1 MALVETRLDR
11 TPGARHDTS
20 VVTTPAGLAPGTRI
34 GVFRI
39 EARLGAGAMGEV
51 YRAHDTSLGRDVA
64 IKVLRP
70 DVANDTD
77 RLARIRREARVLGTM
92 NHPHIGTIFGLLE
105 DGGLPALVLEYVDG
119 PLLSDRIAGGPLP
132 IDQAVRIAVQIAQA
146 LESAHERGVIHRD
159 LKPANIKLT
168 AAGDVKVLDF
178 GIAKAVE
185 GDESDGAITMTGVRT
200 QPGLVIGSP
209 AYMSPEQA
217 RGQGIDRRTDI
228 WAFGCVLFEML
239 AQRPPFGGATVT
251 DVLAGVLERPPEWQA
266 LPAHTPA
273 SVRWLLE
280 RCLDKDP
287 RERLRDIGDARI
299 ALTRPASSAPATQP
313 AAKPRVAMMAA
324 AATAI
329 ALAAL
334 AVGLAIGRSGRSS
347 VAAARVA
354 FALPPPPDTV
364 FGIGQ
369 GPAAFAPNAELV
381 TMAVSPDGARIGFI
395 ATGAEGT
402 QIWMRDVGAAEP
414 RKLDGTAGATTLFWS
429 PDGSSIGFFAD
440 GKLKRL
446 DLPDSRPVII
456 CDVSANAN
464 YTGTWGRDVILL
476 ASNTE
481 ILQVSPKG
489 GVPAVAR
496 ALDAGNKEIGLLF
509 PWFLPDGKR
518 YLYTVRDANREGV
531 IELGESGAKPIR
543 LISAISNAQW
553 VDPDFLLFVRDGS
566 LIAQRFDVTRGAP
579 IGDPIAIAD
588 QIQYSRSTARGNFAS
603 SATGVVLY
611 QPHLDEAQ
619 LVWVDR
625 TGREVGRVEE
635 AADYTAL
642 RLSPDGRS
650 VLVSQ
655 NDPRLGTFDLWTID
669 LARGVH
675 QRVTFD
681 PTSELLGAWM
691 PGGKGIV
698 FTAERGGPPHV
709 FAKDLS
715 SGTER
720 ELVPASDL
728 QVVSDVSADGAT
740 VVYVQRNAR
749 GSNLW
754 AVSTDGKSAPRQL
767 DRSAT
772 VQSNL
777 RFAPVGDRV
786 ILTSNESGRS
796 EVYAASFSA
805 LAARVPI
812 SSGGGASGRW
822 SSDGK
827 EILYLSTDRRIMSVR
842 VTGNGLTFDAPRPLF
857 TLPVDA
863 TWRTFEIAPDGRL
876 LAAVTSKMG
885 NAQPMTAVLNW
896 ATAK

>member
-1 MALVETRLDR
+1 
-11 TPGARHDTS
+11 
-20 VVTTPAGLAPGTRI
+20 
-34 GVFRI
+34 
-39 EARLGAGAMGEV
+39 MGEV

-64 IKVLRP
+64 IKILRP
-70 DVANDTD
+70 DVAADTD
-77 RLARIRREARVLGTM
+77 RLARIRREARVLGAM
-92 NHPHIGTIFGLLE
+92 SHPHIGAIFGLLE
-105 DGGLPALVLEYVDG
+105 DAGTPALVLEYVEG
-119 PLLSDRIAGGPLP
+119 PLLSDRIGLGPIP
-132 IDQAVRIAVQIAQA
+132 VDEAVRIAVQIAGA

-178 GIAKAVE
+178 GIARAIE
-185 GDESDGAITMTGVRT
+185 GEPSEAGATTMTGIRT
-200 QPGLVIGSP
+200 QAGTLIGSP

-217 RGQGIDRRTDI
+217 RGQAIDKRTDI

-239 AQRPPFGGATVT
+239 AQRPPFGGASVT

-266 LPAHTPA
+266 LPASTPPV
-273 SVRWLLE
+273 VRWLLE

-287 RERLRDIGDARI
+287 RERLRDIGDARV
-299 ALTRPASSAPATQP
+299 ALTRPPSSAPATP
-313 AAKPRVAMMAA
+313 PVARPRIATMVAAG
-324 AATAI
+324 TAI
-329 ALAAL
+329 TLAAL
-334 AVGLAIGRSGRSS
+334 AVGLAIGRSGRST
-347 VAAARVA
+347 APPARVA
-354 FALPPPPDTV
+354 FALHPPPDTV
-364 FGIGQ
+364 FGIGR

-402 QIWMRDVGAAEP
+402 QIWMRDVGTAEP
-414 RKLDGTAGATTLFWS
+414 RTLDGTAGATTLFWS
-429 PDGSSIGFFAD
+429 PDGASIGFFAD

-446 DLPDSRPVII
+446 DLPDGRPVTLCNIN
-456 CDVSANAN
+456 ANAI
-464 YTGTWGRDVILL
+464 YSGTWGRDVILL
-476 ASNTE
+476 ASGSE
-481 ILQVSPKG
+481 ILRVSPKG
-489 GVPAVAR
+489 GAPAVER
-496 ALDAGNKEIGLLF
+496 TLDPGNKEIGLLF

-518 YLYTVRDANREGV
+518 YLYTVRDANRQGV
-531 IELGESGAKPIR
+531 IELGEAGAKPIR
-543 LISAISNAQW
+543 LINAVSNAQW

-588 QIQYSRSTARGNFAS
+588 QIQYSRSTARGSFAS
-603 SATGVVLY
+603 SAAGVVVY

-619 LVWVDR
+619 LVWFDR
-625 TGREVGRVEE
+625 TGREVDRVEQ

-642 RLSPDGRS
+642 RISPDGRS

-655 NDPRLGTFDLWTID
+655 NDPRLGAFDLWTID
-669 LARGVH
+669 LARRVH

-715 SGTER
+715 SGAER
-720 ELVPASDL
+720 ELVPPSEL

-740 VVYVQRNAR
+740 VVYVQRNAN

-754 AVSTDGKSAPRQL
+754 VVASDGTSAPRQL
-767 DRSAT
+767 DQSAVIQT
-772 VQSNL
+772 NF

-827 EILYLSTDRRIMSVR
+827 EILYLSADRRIMSVR
-842 VTGNGLTFDAPRPLF
+842 VTGSGLTFDAPRPLF

-863 TWRTFEIAPDGRL
+863 NWRTFEVAPDGRL

-885 NAQPMTAVLNW
+885 NAQPMIAILNW
-896 ATAK
+896 ASGK